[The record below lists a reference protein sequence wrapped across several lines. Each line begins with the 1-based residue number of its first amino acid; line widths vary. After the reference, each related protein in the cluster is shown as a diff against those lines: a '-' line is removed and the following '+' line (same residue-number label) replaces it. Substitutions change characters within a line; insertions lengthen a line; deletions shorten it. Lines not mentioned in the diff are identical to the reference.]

1 MAEIRAAAQMRV
13 NDFLRKHGELADRI
27 ALTVTLVL
35 DPLLNY
41 ESDIDEAIF
50 LSLQNDLETLKERTE
65 KEEVRI
71 YVHASI
77 FCVH

>member
-13 NDFLRKHGELADRI
+13 NDFLRKHGELADCI

-35 DPLLNY
+35 DLLNY

>member
-35 DPLLNY
+35 DLLNY

-50 LSLQNDLETLKERTE
+50 LSLQNDLETLKE
-65 KEEVRI
+65 EVRI
-71 YVHASI
+71 YAHAST